1 MTECAIVSLYLL
13 CEMHK
18 CRLYE
23 VGGPQKIELRSLH
36 YENVTARRIPV
47 NSGINFPMTYRMIS
61 EGKVVK
67 RMVEE
72 TIRSIRETEQ
82 KADIVIKEANEKKE
96 QIMKEAQTAADEL
109 RRKLLEEATG
119 NARRQGEEDQETAQ
133 GIERQAAKGLEEEIR
148 ALRKAAQ
155 EKRKEAVE
163 LVIKELI

>member
-1 MTECAIVSLYLL
+1 MV
-13 CEMHK
+13 
-18 CRLYE
+18 
-23 VGGPQKIELRSLH
+23 LRSLR
-36 YENVTARRIPV
+36 YKIVTAHRIPV

-82 KADIVIKEANEKKE
+82 KADAVIKEANEKKE
-96 QIMKEAQTAADEL
+96 QIMKDAQTAADEL
-109 RRKLLEEATG
+109 RRKLLEEAAG
-119 NARRQGEEDQETAQ
+119 NAKRQGEEDQETAQ
-133 GIERQAAKGLEEEIR
+133 GIEKQAAKGLEEEIS

-163 LVIKELI
+163 LVIKELV